1 MNPTATA
8 TKTVTVIGSTG
19 LIGSQL
25 VQHLT
30 RRDPIPHAIVSR
42 VGQLWQID
50 VVVLIGG
57 VVQRIVAGTVA

>member
-8 TKTVTVIGSTG
+8 TKTVTIVGSTG

-30 RRDPIPHAIVSR
+30 AAGHRVVEVSQATRADSIARTGLDSAEQRR
-42 VGQLWQID
+42 Q
-50 VVVLIGG
+50 
-57 VVQRIVAGTVA
+57 